1 MSSLLFA
8 FLLIASYAL
17 IGGAIKVLD
26 QVTDHPDSY
35 QSRHIYLWLLTVILV
50 ILVNIWLF
58 FDVYTAVLAIGVI
71 LGLIVTHKVD
81 NRFFVV
87 LTITILPLSIFQIVG
102 FAFNSFILLTLLA
115 VFLASIFDELL
126 HEKASKVSTTAL
138 HTLLTYR
145 PVLKI
150 LVLILPF
157 LGLLTFIHTLG
168 FWGFD
173 IAYELVA
180 YYFGAS
186 SLPETQVHKG

>member
-8 FLLIASYAL
+8 LLLIASYSL
-17 IGGAIKVLD
+17 VGGAIKVLD
-26 QVTDHPDSY
+26 QLTDHPESY

-50 ILVNIWLF
+50 ILVNICVFL
-58 FDVYTAVLAIGVI
+58 DVYTAVLAIGVI

-81 NRFFVV
+81 NRYFVV
-87 LTITILPLSIFQIVG
+87 LTITILPLSILRVLG
-102 FAFNSFILLTLLA
+102 FAFTSFILLTLLA
-115 VFLASIFDELL
+115 VFIASLFDELL

-145 PVLKI
+145 PILKI

-157 LGLLTFIHTLG
+157 WNLLTFIHTLG

-173 IAYELVA
+173 FAYELVA
-180 YYFGAS
+180 YYFRAS
-186 SLPETQVHKG
+186 SLPEA